1 MYNSFKVKNFRGFES
16 LEINNLSRVNLIAGL
31 NNVGK
36 TALLEALFLYGG
48 AYNPALTITINNLR
62 GIDTITVESATDK
75 TPWDSYFFNFKSE
88 KPIELKGANG
98 ANRYRVLK
106 LKVARPSMEEIF
118 DKTSMNRGKNP
129 SEESQKLIG
138 VNSSVLELEYEETE
152 TGKKK
157 KGKSILV
164 VDAKGIRSQVIRP
177 PPFQAVFLSSRSRPS
192 VIESAERFGKLE
204 MIGKHEILQ
213 EALRVFEPRLRR
225 LSVVVIGGVPMIH
238 GDIGLNRLLPLP
250 QMGDGMTRLADVMLA
265 IGNAP
270 DGIVLVDE
278 IENGIHHSTMSKIWR
293 TIDRASQLFN
303 TQIFATTHSL
313 ECIKAAHSVFKESG
327 AYNLKVHRLE
337 RTDAT
342 VRALTYG
349 KDELDA
355 AFEINLEVR

>member
-1 MYNSFKVKNFRGFES
+1 MFKSFKVKNFRGFDR

-75 TPWDSYFFNFKSE
+75 TPWDSYFFNFNSK
-88 KPIELKGANG
+88 KQIELIGYDD
-98 ANRYRVLK
+98 ANRHRILK
-106 LKVARPSMEEIF
+106 LKVARPSVDEIL
-118 DKTSMNRGKNP
+118 DRNSRRQGEITSA
-129 SEESQKLIG
+129 ESQKLIG
-138 VNSSVLELEYEETE
+138 VNSSILELEYEEA
-152 TGKKK
+152 GKK

-204 MIGKHEILQ
+204 MIGKHELLQ
-213 EALRVFEPRLRR
+213 EALKVFEPRLRR

-270 DGIVLVDE
+270 NGVVLVDE
-278 IENGIHHSTMSKIWR
+278 IENGIHHSTMSNIWR
-293 TIDRASQLFN
+293 TIDKASQLFN
-303 TQIFATTHSL
+303 TQVFATTHSL
-313 ECIKAAHSVFKESG
+313 ECIKAAHSAFKEDNT
-327 AYNLKVHRLE
+327 YDLKVHRLE

-349 KDELDA
+349 NDELDA

>member
-1 MYNSFKVKNFRGFES
+1 MFKSFKVKNFRGFDR

-75 TPWDSYFFNFKSE
+75 TPWDSYFFNFNSNKQ
-88 KPIELKGANG
+88 IELIGSDD
-98 ANRYRVLK
+98 ANRHRILK
-106 LKVARPSMEEIF
+106 LKVARPSVDEIL
-118 DKTSMNRGKNP
+118 DKNSRRQGEITSA
-129 SEESQKLIG
+129 ESQKLIG
-138 VNSSVLELEYEETE
+138 VNSSILELEYEET
-152 TGKKK
+152 GKK

-204 MIGKHEILQ
+204 MIGKHELLQ
-213 EALRVFEPRLRR
+213 EALKVFEPRLRR

-270 DGIVLVDE
+270 NGVVLVDE
-278 IENGIHHSTMSKIWR
+278 IENGIHHSTMSNIWR
-293 TIDRASQLFN
+293 TIDKASQLFN
-303 TQIFATTHSL
+303 TQVFATTHSL
-313 ECIKAAHSVFKESG
+313 ECIKAAHSAFKEDNT
-327 AYNLKVHRLE
+327 YDLKVHRLE

-349 KDELDA
+349 NDELDA

>member
-1 MYNSFKVKNFRGFES
+1 MFKSFKVKNFRGFDS
-16 LEINNLSRVNLIAGL
+16 LEIDNLSRVNLIAGL

-48 AYNPALTITINNLR
+48 AYNPALTITLNNLR

-75 TPWDSYFFNFKSE
+75 TPWDSYFFNFNSNKQ
-88 KPIELKGANG
+88 IELIGADD
-98 ANRYRVLK
+98 ANRHRILK
-106 LKVARPSMEEIF
+106 LKVARPSMDEIF
-118 DKTSMNRGKNP
+118 DKNSRRQGEITSA
-129 SEESQKLIG
+129 ESQKLIG
-138 VNSSVLELEYEETE
+138 VNSSILELEYEET
-152 TGKKK
+152 GKK

-192 VIESAERFGKLE
+192 VIESSERFGKLE
-204 MIGKHEILQ
+204 MIGKHELLQ
-213 EALRVFEPRLRR
+213 EALKVFEPRLRR

-270 DGIVLVDE
+270 NGVVLVDE
-278 IENGIHHSTMSKIWR
+278 IENGIHHSTMSNIWR
-293 TIDRASQLFN
+293 TIDKASQLFN
-303 TQIFATTHSL
+303 TQVFATTHSL
-313 ECIKAAHSVFKESG
+313 ECIKAAHTAFKEDNT
-327 AYNLKVHRLE
+327 YDLKVHRLE

-349 KDELDA
+349 NDELDA

>member
-16 LEINNLSRVNLIAGL
+16 LEINNLSRINLIAGL

-48 AYNPALTITINNLR
+48 AYNPALTITLNKLR

-75 TPWDSYFFNFKSE
+75 TPWDSYFYNFKIE
-88 KPIELKGANG
+88 KQIEFIGVDD
-98 ANRYRVLK
+98 ANRHRILK
-106 LKVARPSMEEIF
+106 LKVARPPMEEII
-118 DKTSMNRGKNP
+118 DRKSLNRGEISSN
-129 SEESQKLIG
+129 ESQKLIG
-138 VNSSVLELEYEETE
+138 INSVILELEFEET
-152 TGKKK
+152 GKK

-164 VDAKGIRSQVIRP
+164 VDAKGIRSPVIRP
-177 PPFQAVFLSSRSRPS
+177 PPFQTAFLSSRSRPS
-192 VIESAERFGKLE
+192 VIESAERFGNLE

-213 EALRVFEPRLRR
+213 EALKVFEPRLRR
-225 LSVVVIGGVPMIH
+225 LSVLVIGGVPMIH

-250 QMGDGMTRLADVMLA
+250 QMGDGMTRLADVILA

-270 DGIVLVDE
+270 NGIVLVDE
-278 IENGIHHSTMSKIWR
+278 IENGIHHSTMSNIWR

-303 TQIFATTHSL
+303 TQVFATTHSL
-313 ECIKAAHSVFKESG
+313 ECIKAAHSAFKENDE
-327 AYNLKVHRLE
+327 YDLKVHRLE

-355 AFEINLEVR
+355 AFEIMLEVR